1 MSQSFHIPRDKF
13 EVNKQL
19 EAFQTPVEKI
29 DYLEVLSHELLNK
42 LDWMKRKEAAKEP
55 GNKIELSN
63 RQGVLSA
70 EMHVKREIKKLRTE
84 YKKEVERREK
94 LAWPGQ
100 NRLLFP
106 VAWDQDTYMNLE
118 SQIEAK
124 RRKHDWCLW
133 LRQGLIKNEGD
144 DWRFKDNILRQ
155 ARLDAIDQG
164 ETDDEILW
172 CCLSVDQE
180 FVDFLDIQKVNPS
193 TQPPTGRGKKATPE
207 LHKVIWRAY
216 RFASTTIA
224 ENPSAQEVWDSLRAD
239 PMMFDPK
246 RILIE
251 DQINEEELWYIPH
264 PDTSEKKYSRNSLNS
279 MLSRLKKI
287 PPKI

>member
-1 MSQSFHIPRDKF
+1 
-13 EVNKQL
+13 L
-19 EAFQTPVEKI
+19 YAEKH
-29 DYLEVLSHELLNK
+29 V
-42 LDWMKRKEAAKEP
+42 
-55 GNKIELSN
+55 N
-63 RQGVLSA
+63 RQ
-70 EMHVKREIKKLRTE
+70 KKKLQIE
-84 YKKEVERREK
+84 HKKELERRKK

-106 VAWDQDTYMNLE
+106 VAYDQDTYMNHE
-118 SQIEAK
+118 SQIETK

-216 RFASTTIA
+216 RYASTTIA
-224 ENPSAQEVWDSLRAD
+224 ENPTTQEVWDSLRAD

-251 DQINEEELWYIPH
+251 DQIDEEELWYIPH
-264 PDTSEKKYSRNSLNS
+264 PETAEKKYSRNSLNS

>member
-1 MSQSFHIPRDKF
+1 MSQSFMLPQDIS
-13 EVNKQL
+13 EVDKQL
-19 EAFQTPVEKI
+19 ESIKTPLEKI
-29 DYLEVLSHELLNK
+29 DYLEVLSHELRNK
-42 LDWMKRKEAAKEP
+42 IDWMKRKEAAKEP
-55 GNKIELSN
+55 GNKEELSN
-63 RQGVLSA
+63 RQEVLYA
-70 EMHVKREIKKLRTE
+70 EKHVNKAIKKLQTDH
-84 YKKEVERREK
+84 KKAVEHRK
-94 LAWPGQ
+94 KNAWPGH

-155 ARLDAIDQG
+155 ARLEAIDQG

-172 CCLSVDQE
+172 YCLSVDQE

-193 TQPPTGRGKKATPE
+193 TQTPTGRGKKATPE

-239 PMMFDPK
+239 PMMFDPERIIIEDSFNDDEFFYQLPNLSAPKSYK
-246 RILIE
+246 RISL
-251 DQINEEELWYIPH
+251 
-264 PDTSEKKYSRNSLNS
+264 DTRLN
-279 MLSRLKKI
+279 LLRKNPLKI
-287 PPKI
+287 